1 MKVVAG
7 RHRRALNI
15 PQGVWHSKEKWPAQ
29 GGFSANLPTHKD
41 RRGERDGKNFARRVG
56 RLSACEETA
65 RTTGEG
71 TKGQEVYK
79 AQKRVEK
86 ERTRTGK
93 KNGGNERDER
103 K

>member
-56 RLSACEETA
+56 RLSACKEAA
-65 RTTGEG
+65 RSVGEG
-71 TKGQEVYK
+71 TERAESVQSTEM
-79 AQKRVEK
+79 
-86 ERTRTGK
+86 RTRRKGREQGK
-93 KNGGNERDER
+93 GMRES
-103 K
+103 